1 MAETWTLRI
10 TDPVDATIRTLN
22 EMARID
28 AEIIGLS
35 VVRTATDALLHLEV
49 SLARSAVTD
58 LRDRLEKPLTVLEAN
73 RIAVAKAA

>member
-10 TDPVDATIRTLN
+10 TDPIDATIHTLN

-35 VVRTATDALLHLEV
+35 VVRTATDALMHLEV

-58 LRDRLEKPLTVLEAN
+58 LQDRLEKPLTVLEAN